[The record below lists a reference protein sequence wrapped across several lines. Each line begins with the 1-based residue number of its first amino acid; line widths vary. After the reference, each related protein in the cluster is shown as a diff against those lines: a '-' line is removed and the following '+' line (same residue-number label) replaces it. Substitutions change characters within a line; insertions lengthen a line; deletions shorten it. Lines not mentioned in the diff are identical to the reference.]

1 MAAPRALIVDDDLE
15 VLQVLAEF
23 VKREGFVASVASTI
37 GQARE
42 EIANPPDILLVDIQ
56 LPTAAASISSTAST
70 LPPTQVV
77 LITGTRAWRPPW
89 TLAVASRT
97 TSPNPWISPASRW
110 PWQTWPAPWR

>member
-42 EIANPPDILLVDIQ
+42 EIAANPPDILLVDIL
-56 LPTAAASISSTAST
+56 LPDGSGLDLLDGLDTAAD
-70 LPPTQVV
+70 PEVV
-77 LITGTRAWRPPW
+77 LTDEQLDEAFSLARALRNTGRIFDSLEAIQ
-89 TLAVASRT
+89 L
-97 TSPNPWISPASRW
+97 
-110 PWQTWPAPWR
+110 